1 MRAMA
6 ITSARPREGL
16 VIEVSRAPTRN
27 VVDGVGW
34 VGDLGRPAMSAAYF
48 RALTSRCRKA
58 TRDCSDLY
66 AKEDFR
72 SLAQEF
78 DAKADEV
85 DFPTH
90 KTPARNWRG
99 PIRIEQA

>member
-1 MRAMA
+1 
-6 ITSARPREGL
+6 
-16 VIEVSRAPTRN
+16 
-27 VVDGVGW
+27 
-34 VGDLGRPAMSAAYF
+34 MSAAYL
-48 RALTSRCRKA
+48 RALASRCRKA
-58 TRDCSDLY
+58 ARDCSDLY

-90 KTPARNWRG
+90 KTPDRNWRG
-99 PIRIEQA
+99 PIRIERA